1 MMMTKAENRAQLE
14 AVAEKMKARRRSKD
28 SSSQRAKLKV
38 VADKMKTTSRKSRS
52 RTSSEDMEGV
62 TKPRRSRTRKTPSRS
77 KSGGSS
83 STTLGSSLEASLGKL
98 SMDDRRS
105 PVADMDESSVSTYS
119 TAPESSLN
127 NSYTGSL
134 DSRSVLSHH
143 SSNNSSLNRMLSAAN
158 SSSQEL
164 LDCSLF
170 LILTNLWETVKRMD
184 GYEADLGEHIICRM
198 MTAADAADTNVRQ
211 ELGLTSF
218 RSERFAQLARHL
230 MDTIDVLVTML
241 GPDIDD
247 DELREI
253 GANMR
258 DQGIQP
264 KLFGQAV
271 ALAMRD
277 LMGEAELATD
287 DFDAWNKAFRFVCR
301 KMDM

>member
-1 MMMTKAENRAQLE
+1 M
-14 AVAEKMKARRRSKD
+14 
-28 SSSQRAKLKV
+28 
-38 VADKMKTTSRKSRS
+38 
-52 RTSSEDMEGV
+52 
-62 TKPRRSRTRKTPSRS
+62 
-77 KSGGSS
+77 
-83 STTLGSSLEASLGKL
+83 EASLGKL
-98 SMDDRRS
+98 SMDDQRRS
-105 PVADMDESSVSTYS
+105 PVADWDESSVSTYS
-119 TAPESSLN
+119 TAPESGLN

-134 DSRSVLSHH
+134 DSRSVLSMH

-164 LDCSLF
+164 LDCSVF
-170 LILTNLWETVKRMD
+170 LIITNLWETVKRIE

-198 MTAADAADTNVRQ
+198 MIAADAGINVRQ

-264 KLFGQAV
+264 KLFGESL

-277 LMGEAELATD
+277 LVGEAALAPG
-287 DFDAWNKAFRFVCR
+287 DFDAWEKAFRFVCR

>member
-1 MMMTKAENRAQLE
+1 
-14 AVAEKMKARRRSKD
+14 
-28 SSSQRAKLKV
+28 
-38 VADKMKTTSRKSRS
+38 
-52 RTSSEDMEGV
+52 
-62 TKPRRSRTRKTPSRS
+62 
-77 KSGGSS
+77 
-83 STTLGSSLEASLGKL
+83 
-98 SMDDRRS
+98 MDDQRRS
-105 PVADMDESSVSTYS
+105 PVADWDESSVSTYS
-119 TAPESSLN
+119 TAPESGLN

-134 DSRSVLSHH
+134 DSRSVLSMH

-164 LDCSLF
+164 LDCSVF
-170 LILTNLWETVKRMD
+170 LIITNLWETVKRIE

-198 MTAADAADTNVRQ
+198 MIAADAGINVRQ

-264 KLFGQAV
+264 KLFGESL

-277 LMGEAELATD
+277 LVGEAALAPG
-287 DFDAWNKAFRFVCR
+287 DFDAWEKAFRFVCR

>member
-1 MMMTKAENRAQLE
+1 
-14 AVAEKMKARRRSKD
+14 
-28 SSSQRAKLKV
+28 
-38 VADKMKTTSRKSRS
+38 
-52 RTSSEDMEGV
+52 
-62 TKPRRSRTRKTPSRS
+62 
-77 KSGGSS
+77 
-83 STTLGSSLEASLGKL
+83 
-98 SMDDRRS
+98 MDDQRRS
-105 PVADMDESSVSTYS
+105 PVAASVSTYS
-119 TAPESSLN
+119 TAPESGLD

-134 DSRSVLSHH
+134 DSRSVLSMH
-143 SSNNSSLNRMLSAAN
+143 SSNNSSLNRLLFT

-170 LILTNLWETVKRMD
+170 LIITNLWETVKRIE

-198 MTAADAADTNVRQ
+198 MIAAETGVNVRL

-218 RSERFAQLARHL
+218 RSERFAQLARNL

-264 KLFGQAV
+264 KLFGESL

-277 LMGEAELATD
+277 LVGEAALAPD
-287 DFDAWNKAFRFVCR
+287 DFDAWDKAFRFVCR